1 MLSYLLRH
9 GLVRGARGGV
19 GGDAAGPHLCWL
31 LARLP
36 QVLRRHPRRHD
47 QGHRGRQQHQQVPR
61 APAETGKESY
71 NSLPDANFDGK
82 GIKKIAGKE
91 RKTRLDSE

>member
-9 GLVRGARGGV
+9 GLVRGAGGGV
-19 GGDAAGPHLCWL
+19 GGDAAGPHLCCL
-31 LARLP
+31 LARIP

-47 QGHRGRQQHQQVPR
+47 QGPGRQQQQVSR
-61 APAETGKESY
+61 AAAETGKESY

>member
-1 MLSYLLRH
+1 MLSYDRGH
-9 GLVRGARGGV
+9 GLVRGAGGGV
-19 GGDAAGPHLCWL
+19 GGDAAGPHLPDL

-47 QGHRGRQQHQQVPR
+47 QGHRGRQQHQQVSR
-61 APAETGKESY
+61 APAETGQESY

>member
-1 MLSYLLRH
+1 MLSYDCGH

-31 LARLP
+31 LARIP
-36 QVLRRHPRRHD
+36 QVLRRHPRRHE
-47 QGHRGRQQHQQVPR
+47 QGHRGRQQQQQVPR
-61 APAETGKESY
+61 ATAETGQESY